1 MALSDKQG
9 RMNEAQFKAVTR
21 RNKSFVYLYPT
32 ELCALRNSNGILEN
46 SSSLPIQTSE
56 NGPRSNRNFGIGS
69 EVATS
74 NPTLG
79 PVSNR
84 CTALLVFL

>member
-46 SSSLPIQTSE
+46 SSSLPRHLKMDQEAIETLALGQKWQRQIQH
-56 NGPRSNRNFGIGS
+56 
-69 EVATS
+69 
-74 NPTLG
+74 
-79 PVSNR
+79 
-84 CTALLVFL
+84 